1 MQKYFLL
8 LVLSLI
14 WGSQFMFMALIT
26 QDANPFFISF
36 IKALLGALFLTALT
50 LIFKRKNYQAQWGLY
65 VFIAMFEV
73 VFPFVFIAFGQKFVS
88 SGVSAVIMAL
98 VPVFTLIIMF
108 FATSKKLKIYEIVAV
123 FLGFV
128 GVVFISWNPQNF
140 NIQMLLGLISLLLA
154 AFSFAISLVLMQR
167 LKSPTPILH
176 MRNVLGIASVV
187 LFIIVLILPQGFDFH
202 FDEIQWSSLIILGV
216 VHSAIA
222 YVIYNI
228 LARQHGALFASFSNY
243 LVPIIG
249 LLLGFLFLNETI
261 GFISFI
267 GILIVFISLFIS
279 QQYNE
284 K

>member
-108 FATSKKLKIYEIVAV
+108 FATSKKL
-123 FLGFV
+123 
-128 GVVFISWNPQNF
+128 
-140 NIQMLLGLISLLLA
+140 
-154 AFSFAISLVLMQR
+154 
-167 LKSPTPILH
+167 
-176 MRNVLGIASVV
+176 
-187 LFIIVLILPQGFDFH
+187 
-202 FDEIQWSSLIILGV
+202 
-216 VHSAIA
+216 
-222 YVIYNI
+222 
-228 LARQHGALFASFSNY
+228 
-243 LVPIIG
+243 
-249 LLLGFLFLNETI
+249 
-261 GFISFI
+261 
-267 GILIVFISLFIS
+267 
-279 QQYNE
+279 
-284 K
+284 